1 MTLPEGEEESETSYS
16 LSQPSFMKDVD
27 RFTAHH
33 ELKVDRYGRAHGKY
47 FSFYY
52 EPYNFTFYYD
62 RARNLVYLCAKKK
75 VVNSFIE
82 DIGLSSNW
90 PKITVNYEAMIPY
103 LQNITGA
110 WFCQLKLEYLNTA
123 GYFGPHV
130 NRSEY
135 FKKAAELGQISVLYI
150 SLSWPLGGN
159 EYRVGITSDGAIIL
173 PKTMELEDEE
183 IAIVQYVYDTFIAPT
198 LVT

>member
-1 MTLPEGEEESETSYS
+1 MGKSISIRRILHNPPLNKFYKPVQMTLPEGEEESETSYS

-82 DIGLSSNW
+82 DIGLSSN
-90 PKITVNYEAMIPY
+90 
-103 LQNITGA
+103 
-110 WFCQLKLEYLNTA
+110 
-123 GYFGPHV
+123 
-130 NRSEY
+130 
-135 FKKAAELGQISVLYI
+135 
-150 SLSWPLGGN
+150 
-159 EYRVGITSDGAIIL
+159 
-173 PKTMELEDEE
+173 
-183 IAIVQYVYDTFIAPT
+183 
-198 LVT
+198 